1 MSTEVAEAQRAPTAP
16 LNLRQK
22 MAAVMAELGYI
33 KKRGYNS
40 FNKYDYVMAADVAA
54 ESAKV
59 MAKYGIAF
67 KATEKEI
74 TFPETRTSGKGGTV
88 YVCRATMLFTF
99 LDTESDETIEV
110 VSTGEGTDN
119 LDKSIYK
126 AKTGALKYALVQ
138 TFLIATGDDPEEDDG
153 KERGNGRRPVATPD
167 AADVQPMPPT
177 EDYSQEDPFDLLTF
191 KASTD
196 TPVVKVNEAQVKE
209 IDQLFAK
216 LATFPKGKE
225 LKDNALRRWGLKDV
239 SEIPIADFEKRRQWL
254 LDTMELHE
262 RTSGEKTDA

>member
-1 MSTEVAEAQRAPTAP
+1 MSREVAEAQRTTTAP

-22 MAAVMAELGYI
+22 MAAVMADLGYI
-33 KKRGYNS
+33 KKRGHNK
-40 FNKYDYVMAADVAA
+40 FNDYDYVMAADVAA

-74 TFPETRTSGKGGTV
+74 TFPETRISGKGGTV

-153 KERGNGRRPVATPD
+153 KGRGNERHSVPTPE
-167 AADVQPMPPT
+167 AQPMPAT

-216 LATFPKGKE
+216 LAKFPKGKE
-225 LKDNALRRWGLKDV
+225 LKDNAMRRWGLKDLN
-239 SEIPIADFEKRRQWL
+239 EIPIADFEKRKQWL